1 MPCDEF
7 FLFFFHFSRNVLNFL
22 RLICV
27 YDLISNYFC
36 KKMKAI
42 FLFRCLIIKLFII
55 VGIFFASCSKKV
67 VISSEQMQR
76 LDAYVY
82 SENEYISGM
91 FFDEN
96 LLNSGVQPSLMQME
110 LNFLD
115 ALADRIDPEVRRIFD
130 QKYTAWLYCW
140 LPVDSV
146 PVHEDDERQLLKCN
160 GWEFQELIGFCREQN
175 DDIFLL
181 LYQLA
186 ARATCPYDRLLL
198 QPAYDLLE
206 NFPEFNKYWREV
218 DLSLQKEKPVLAYR
232 TCNESTIWYTRKMLE
247 TKYGFTYTSGLTNLF
262 DTRKMLLM
270 AK

>member
-1 MPCDEF
+1 MKT
-7 FLFFFHFSRNVLNFL
+7 N
-22 RLICV
+22 LICKYLTITV
-27 YDLISNYFC
+27 
-36 KKMKAI
+36 
-42 FLFRCLIIKLFII
+42 FLTS
-55 VGIFFASCSKKV
+55 VMFFTSCSKKV

-76 LDAYVY
+76 LDSYIR
-82 SENEYISGM
+82 SENEYISRM

-96 LLNSGVQPSLMQME
+96 LLNSGIQPSLMQKE
-110 LNFLD
+110 LDFLD
-115 ALADRIDPEVRRIFD
+115 ALADRIDPKVRKIFD
-130 QKYTAWLYCW
+130 QKYTAWLNCW
-140 LPVDSV
+140 IPIDLPPFD
-146 PVHEDDERQLLKCN
+146 ENDERQLLKCN
-160 GWEFQELIGFCREQN
+160 GREFQELIGFCRQQN

-186 ARATCPYDRLLL
+186 ARASCPYDRLLL

-218 DLSLQKEKPVLAYR
+218 DLSLQKEKPMLASR

-270 AK
+270 TK